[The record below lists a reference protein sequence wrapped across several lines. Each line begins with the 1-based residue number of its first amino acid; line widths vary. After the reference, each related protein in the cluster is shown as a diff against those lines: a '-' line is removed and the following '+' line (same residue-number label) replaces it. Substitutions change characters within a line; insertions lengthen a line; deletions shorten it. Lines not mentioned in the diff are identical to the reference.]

1 MSKLASATPPS
12 NDRPLTTTKKKR
24 AFPEHSRSHKSSDIS
39 KWLWDSIP
47 RGLFLLLSSTSFL
60 VFNPTSELS
69 YNDYLKTFHTIAL
82 CVGIIDIGHRCQGVY
97 AYCAKL
103 DGRIVFMRH
112 GGELESEFFD
122 MVSWHAPFSHVGRL
136 PNEPRN
142 KIASLCA
149 YYFICAY
156 IVDQIVE
163 IGEFTPEKL
172 KEAIVAACEPVQ
184 NHTNIRPREEE

>member
-1 MSKLASATPPS
+1 
-12 NDRPLTTTKKKR
+12 
-24 AFPEHSRSHKSSDIS
+24 
-39 KWLWDSIP
+39 
-47 RGLFLLLSSTSFL
+47 
-60 VFNPTSELS
+60 VFNPASELS
-69 YNDYLKTFHTIAL
+69 YNDYTKTFHTIAL
-82 CVGIIDIGHRCQGVY
+82 CVGIIDISHRYQGVY
-97 AYCAKL
+97 AYYAKL

-122 MVSWHAPFSHVGRL
+122 MISWHAPFFHVARL

-172 KEAIVAACEPVQ
+172 KELSWPRASQCK
-184 NHTNIRPREEE
+184 TIRISARRRRNNWQLVCRAMYCVRQHE